1 MIEIGY
7 KYDIDKCRL
16 FIDFS
21 KISLKAVLLHNGN
34 VERSMPIIHVVNTKE
49 TYEAMLRLLR
59 VSSAA
64 AVYFFYQ
71 SMAVVINL
79 PYLNLYRT

>member
-1 MIEIGY
+1 
-7 KYDIDKCRL
+7 
-16 FIDFS
+16 
-21 KISLKAVLLHNGN
+21 
-34 VERSMPIIHVVNTKE
+34 
-49 TYEAMLRLLR
+49 MLSLLR

-79 PYLNLYRT
+79 PYLIFKHMRKIYWQGLSEGNLEQVQLNKTNFKNIQ